1 MDQDD
6 NGSEY
11 GTSGYPEEHLRQSMS
26 SAPRGPPGPYRAIYS
41 DLNDMQETKR
51 RRIDERMEA
60 AYEEGRLSGAPVDP
74 ADQREFI
81 KDLFEAFNSVE
92 TEGDDAIIDKPTKHG
107 RLSQAATKF
116 KENRYPAYAIEEV
129 CWEIFD
135 KARIVQMDV
144 KLLEAFH
151 ESKFEGPMIHTSFG
165 QRWTAICSACTRSKA
180 LCKMLLDAPY
190 LDRFVSHPQG
200 ELKMKL
206 NNKKINAQRDAQNEI
221 GRQFLSKGVGP
232 EAAATALAKLL
243 PEEAQPYDR
252 YARFSPHQASG
263 GNVAGPKTPIA
274 PVRIQPARSAVTNS
288 TKRKN
293 MLESEDE
300 DESEED
306 DYIDSAVRSNAR
318 PTLRGRR
325 ATLKTPTRSNTS
337 NSVMSKTPQ
346 TKKTKGQPT
355 NTRSRLINN
364 KTPLKSQEV
373 VEAEAEDDYKKTI
386 CRLLG
391 LDPKN
396 SKVMAY
402 SLEDLR
408 WYARAYNVDYME
420 TVWSHPQ
427 WPDYKGLGHVLKDKN
442 DNRVDHFS
450 IIIKSLMPL
459 AKLRGDYVDGKL
471 MPHRN
476 RTFKPKSQE
485 DCMALGS
492 AMNAVRFHAG
502 YPAPVSIESHGT
514 SQMIAENT
522 SLKPQVRQ
530 AVEYQQF
537 DHGYY
542 QRSSGYDQSA
552 SQYYPYSHNRSQHA
566 SHPSQHVSHS
576 PHLAAS
582 TSRGY
587 NDGSFQHGHMGNQ
600 QSFTPHPGYN
610 FTTFGSNPQGG
621 TMFNDCL
628 EFSGPIQTGYA
639 TSFRGQTPSYNPN
652 HAVPSS
658 PYTTPQL
665 GHNVGLVSQSPHLP
679 SLTTQHSDGTYPDPE
694 DCSNQQNSQ

>member
-11 GTSGYPEEHLRQSMS
+11 GTSGYPEEHLRPMS
-26 SAPRGPPGPYRAIYS
+26 SAPRGPPAPYRAIYS
-41 DLNDMQETKR
+41 DLNDMQDTKR
-51 RRIDERMEA
+51 RRIDERIEA
-60 AYEEGRLSGAPVDP
+60 AYEEGHLSGAPIDP

-116 KENRYPAYAIEEV
+116 KENRYPAYAIEEI

-165 QRWTAICSACTRSKA
+165 QRWTAICGACTRSKA

-252 YARFSPHQASG
+252 YARFGPQQTSG
-263 GNVAGPKTPIA
+263 GNPAGPKTPIA
-274 PVRIQPARSAVTNS
+274 PMRIQPARSAVINS

-293 MLESEDE
+293 MS
-300 DESEED
+300 ESEED
-306 DYIDSAVRSNAR
+306 DYIDSAVRSNAK

-337 NSVMSKTPQ
+337 NSVISKTPQ

-355 NTRSRLINN
+355 NTRSRLVNT
-364 KTPLKSQEV
+364 KTPIKSQEV
-373 VEAEAEDDYKKTI
+373 EETEAEDDYKKTI

-396 SKVMAY
+396 AKVMAY

-420 TVWSHPQ
+420 TEWSHSQ
-427 WPDYKGLGHVLKDKN
+427 WPDYKGLGHVFKDKN

-485 DCMALGS
+485 DRMALGS

-514 SQMIAENT
+514 PQMIADNNNF
-522 SLKPQVRQ
+522 KPQARQ
-530 AVEYQQF
+530 PPVEYQQV

-542 QRSSGYDQSA
+542 QRSSAYDHC
-552 SQYYPYSHNRSQHA
+552 YPYSHNRYQHA
-566 SHPSQHVSHS
+566 SHL

-582 TSRGY
+582 TSRGF
-587 NDGSFQHGHMGNQ
+587 NDGSFQQGHMGNRQ
-600 QSFTPHPGYN
+600 PFAHHPGYN
-610 FTTFGSNPQGG
+610 FNTFGSNPQGG
-621 TMFNDCL
+621 TMFNDSPG
-628 EFSGPIQTGYA
+628 FPGPTQTGYA
-639 TSFRGQTPSYNPN
+639 ISFRGPTPSYNPS
-652 HAVPSS
+652 HTVPSS

-665 GHNVGLVSQSPHLP
+665 GHNGGLVSQSPHLP
-679 SLTTQHSDGTYPDPE
+679 TLNTQHSDGKYPDPE
-694 DCSNQQNSQ
+694 DCSNQQSSQ

>member
-6 NGSEY
+6 SDTEY
-11 GTSGYPEEHLRQSMS
+11 GTGGYPEEHVRQPMLTT
-26 SAPRGPPGPYRAIYS
+26 PRGPAGPYRAIYS
-41 DLNDMQETKR
+41 DLDDMQETRR

-60 AYEEGRLSGAPVDP
+60 AHEEGRLSGAPDDP

-129 CWEIFD
+129 CWEIFE

-165 QRWTAICSACTRSKA
+165 QRWTAICGACTRSKA

-190 LDRFVSHPQG
+190 LERFVSHPQG

-243 PEEAQPYDR
+243 PEEAEPYDK
-252 YARFSPHQASG
+252 YARFSPHQTSG
-263 GNVAGPKTPIA
+263 GNAAGPKTPMA

-288 TKRKN
+288 AKRKKTS
-293 MLESEDE
+293 ESEDE

-318 PTLRGRR
+318 PTLRARR
-325 ATLKTPTRSNTS
+325 ATLKTPTRSNT
-337 NSVMSKTPQ
+337 NYSVMDKTPQ
-346 TKKTKGQPT
+346 TKKTKGQPI
-355 NTRSRLINN
+355 NTRSRLTSIT
-364 KTPLKSQEV
+364 TPLKPQEV

-408 WYARAYNVDYME
+408 WYARAYNVDHME

-427 WPDYKGLGHVLKDKN
+427 WPDYKGLGHVFKDKN

-459 AKLRGDYVDGKL
+459 AKLRGDYVDGKV

-476 RTFKPKSQE
+476 KTFKPKSQE
-485 DCMALGS
+485 DRMALGS

-514 SQMIAENT
+514 PQMIADNNNF
-522 SLKPQVRQ
+522 KPQARQ
-530 AVEYQQF
+530 PVEYQHF

-542 QRSSGYDQSA
+542 QRSSAYDQSA
-552 SQYYPYSHNRSQHA
+552 SQYYPYSHNRSQHT

-576 PHLAAS
+576 PQLAAT

-587 NDGSFQHGHMGNQ
+587 NNGSFQQGHMGNH
-600 QSFTPHPGYN
+600 QSFATNPGYN
-610 FTTFGSNPQGG
+610 FNTFGSMDGLG
-621 TMFNDCL
+621 
-628 EFSGPIQTGYA
+628 FSGPTQNGYA
-639 TSFRGQTPSYNPN
+639 TSFRSHTPSYNPS
-652 HAVPSS
+652 HTVPSS

-665 GHNVGLVSQSPHLP
+665 GHSVGLVSQSPHLP
-679 SLTTQHSDGTYPDPE
+679 SLATHHSDSTYPDPE
-694 DCSNQQNSQ
+694 DCSNQQTSQ

>member
-6 NGSEY
+6 NSSEY
-11 GTSGYPEEHLRQSMS
+11 GTSGYPEEHVRPML

-41 DLNDMQETKR
+41 DLNDMKETKR
-51 RRIDERMEA
+51 RRIEDRLDA
-60 AYEEGRLSGAPVDP
+60 AYDEGRLSGAPVDP

-165 QRWTAICSACTRSKA
+165 QRWTAICGACTSSKA

-243 PEEAQPYDR
+243 PEEAQPYDK
-252 YARFSPHQASG
+252 YARFSPHQSSG
-263 GNVAGPKTPIA
+263 GNTAGLKTPIA
-274 PVRIQPARSAVTNS
+274 LVRVQPARSAATNS

-293 MLESEDE
+293 MSESEDE
-300 DESEED
+300 DESED

-318 PTLRGRR
+318 PNLRGRR
-325 ATLKTPTRSNTS
+325 ATHKTPTRSNTS

-346 TKKTKGQPT
+346 SKKSKGQPI
-355 NTRSRLINN
+355 NTRSRLINT
-364 KTPLKSQEV
+364 KTPVKSQEV
-373 VEAEAEDDYKKTI
+373 VEAEAEDDYKKMI

-396 SKVMAY
+396 AKVMAY

-471 MPHRN
+471 MSHRN

-485 DCMALGS
+485 DRMALGS

-514 SQMIAENT
+514 PQMIAENT
-522 SLKPQVRQ
+522 NFKPQVRRP
-530 AVEYQQF
+530 VDYQQF

-542 QRSSGYDQSA
+542 QRSSTYDQSA

-566 SHPSQHVSHS
+566 IGAIAMARFNKDIWAINNHS
-576 PHLAAS
+576 LPIRVTAS
-582 TSRGY
+582 TLLVLILK
-587 NDGSFQHGHMGNQ
+587 
-600 QSFTPHPGYN
+600 PA
-610 FTTFGSNPQGG
+610 
-621 TMFNDCL
+621 L
-628 EFSGPIQTGYA
+628 FSMMVMDSLVRRKLAMSP
-639 TSFRGQTPSYNPN
+639 SFRDRTPSYNHN
-652 HAVPSS
+652 HTVPSS

-679 SLTTQHSDGTYPDPE
+679 SLTTQQSDGTYPDPE
-694 DCSNQQNSQ
+694 DCSSQQNSQ

>member
-11 GTSGYPEEHLRQSMS
+11 GTSGYPEEHVRPSM

-41 DLNDMQETKR
+41 DLQDMQETKR
-51 RRIDERMEA
+51 RRIDDRMDV
-60 AYEEGRLSGAPVDP
+60 AYEEGRVSGAPADP
-74 ADQREFI
+74 ADQRVYI
-81 KDLFEAFNSVE
+81 KDLFDAFNSVE
-92 TEGDDAIIDKPTKHG
+92 IEGDDAIIDKPTKHG

-116 KENRYPAYAIEEV
+116 KENHYPAYAIEEV

-165 QRWTAICSACTRSKA
+165 QRWTAICGACTRSKA

-243 PEEAQPYDR
+243 PEEAQPYDK
-252 YARFSPHQASG
+252 YARFSPHQTSR
-263 GNVAGPKTPIA
+263 GNAAGPKTPIA
-274 PVRIQPARSAVTNS
+274 PARIQPTRSAVTNS

-293 MLESEDE
+293 MSESEDE
-300 DESEED
+300 DESEEE
-306 DYIDSAVRSNAR
+306 DYIDSAVRSNAK

-325 ATLKTPTRSNTS
+325 ATLKTPTRSNTT

-355 NTRSRLINN
+355 NTRSRLVNT
-364 KTPLKSQEV
+364 KTPVKSQEV

-396 SKVMAY
+396 AKVMAY

-408 WYARAYNVDYME
+408 WYARAYNVEYME
-420 TVWSHPQ
+420 TAWSHPQ
-427 WPDYKGLGHVLKDKN
+427 WPDYKGLGHLLKDKN

-485 DCMALGS
+485 DRMALGS

-514 SQMIAENT
+514 PQMIAENT
-522 SLKPQVRQ
+522 NFKPQLRQ
-530 AVEYQQF
+530 HVEYQHV
-537 DHGYY
+537 DHGHY
-542 QRSSGYDQSA
+542 QRSSTYDQSTPKYH
-552 SQYYPYSHNRSQHA
+552 SYSHNRSQHA
-566 SHPSQHVSHS
+566 SHS
-576 PHLAAS
+576 PYLAAS

-587 NDGSFQHGHMGNQ
+587 NDGSFQQRHLGNQ
-600 QSFTPHPGYN
+600 QSYTPNPGYN
-610 FTTFGSNPQGG
+610 FNTFGSNPQAS
-621 TMFNDCL
+621 TMFNDGL
-628 EFSGPIQTGYA
+628 GFSGPPHTGYS
-639 TSFRGQTPSYNPN
+639 TSFRGQPPSYNHN
-652 HAVPSS
+652 HTVPTS

-694 DCSNQQNSQ
+694 DCSSQQNSQ

>member
-1 MDQDD
+1 MDEDD
-6 NGSEY
+6 NSSDY
-11 GTSGYPEEHLRQSMS
+11 GTSGYPEEHVRSMAT
-26 SAPRGPPGPYRAIYS
+26 APRGPPGPYRAIYS
-41 DLNDMQETKR
+41 DLVDMQETKR
-51 RRIDERMEA
+51 RRMDERMEA
-60 AYEEGRLSGAPVDP
+60 AYEEGLMSGAPDDP
-74 ADQREFI
+74 ADQRKFI
-81 KDLFEAFNSVE
+81 KDLFDAFNSVE
-92 TEGDDAIIDKPTKHG
+92 TQGDDAIIDKPTKHG

-116 KENRYPAYAIEEV
+116 KENRYPAYAIEEI

-135 KARIVQMDV
+135 KARIAQMNV
-144 KLLEAFH
+144 RLLEAFH
-151 ESKFEGPMIHTSFG
+151 ESKFEGPMIHTTFG
-165 QRWTAICSACTRSKA
+165 QRWTAICGACTRSKA

-190 LDRFVSHPQG
+190 LDRFVSHPTG

-221 GRQFLSKGVGP
+221 GRQFLSRGVGP

-243 PEEAQPYDR
+243 PEEAEPYDR
-252 YARFSPHQASG
+252 YAHLSRHQPSG
-263 GNVAGPKTPIA
+263 GNAAGPKTPVA

-288 TKRKN
+288 AKRKN
-293 MLESEDE
+293 MSESEGE

-325 ATLKTPTRSNTS
+325 ATLNTPTRSNMS

-346 TKKTKGQPT
+346 TQPKKTKGQPMT
-355 NTRSRLINN
+355 TRSRLVNT

-373 VEAEAEDDYKKTI
+373 VEAEAEDDYKKTV

-396 SKVMAY
+396 SKVLAY

-408 WYARAYNVDYME
+408 WYARAYNADYME
-420 TVWSHPQ
+420 TAWSHPQ
-427 WPDYKGLGHVLKDKN
+427 WPDYKGLGYVLKDKN
-442 DNRVDHFS
+442 ENRVDHFS

-485 DCMALGS
+485 DRMALGS

-514 SQMIAENT
+514 PKMIAEHTNF
-522 SLKPQVRQ
+522 KPQIRPPVD
-530 AVEYQQF
+530 YNHQF
-537 DHGYY
+537 EQGYY
-542 QRSSGYDQSA
+542 ERSSAYNQSA
-552 SQYYPYSHNRSQHA
+552 SQYYPYSHHRSQHA
-566 SHPSQHVSHS
+566 SRS

-587 NDGSFQHGHMGNQ
+587 NDGSFQQGHMGNQ
-600 QSFTPHPGYN
+600 QSFAPHAGYSFN
-610 FTTFGSNPQGG
+610 TFNSNPQAG
-621 TMFNDCL
+621 TMFNDGL
-628 EFSGPIQTGYA
+628 GFSGPNQPGYA

-652 HAVPSS
+652 HTVPSS
-658 PYTTPQL
+658 PYTTPQP

-679 SLTTQHSDGTYPDPE
+679 SLSTQHSDGTYPDPE
-694 DCSNQQNSQ
+694 DCSYQQSSQ